1 MFYFTKETILT
12 FKNIFQFL
20 IFTMGLDQF
29 QYAPSI
35 FFFGNHNFHESSM
48 YYIFLYPP
56 LNIYC
61 KACCFFLFFKH
72 YCGMRF
78 TS

>member
-35 FFFGNHNFHESSM
+35 FFLAII
-48 YYIFLYPP
+48 IFMSRQCITSFSTLP